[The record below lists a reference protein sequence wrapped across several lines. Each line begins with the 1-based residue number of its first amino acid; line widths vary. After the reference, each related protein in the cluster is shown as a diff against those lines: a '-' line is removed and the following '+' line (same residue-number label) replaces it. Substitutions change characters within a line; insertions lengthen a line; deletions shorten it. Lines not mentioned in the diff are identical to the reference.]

1 MNTIVKI
8 LVIAL
13 IFITSNVMAQD
24 FQGVATYKSHR
35 QMNIQMD
42 STQVN
47 SEMQERMMAMMKKQ
61 FEKTY
66 LLTFN
71 KEESLYKEDE
81 QLEAPQMSG
90 MQMVMV
96 DTGGSD
102 ILFKNT
108 KDETYTNQNEV
119 FGKVFLIEDKLE
131 KRDWV
136 LSNETKNIGE
146 YTCYKATMT
155 REQPVERG
163 FIRINDESSGSD
175 EEEEETEPEME
186 EITVTAWYAPEIPV
200 NNGPGQYQ
208 GLPGLILEVN
218 DGSLTLMCSKIVLN
232 PKDQV
237 SISKP
242 SKGKKVNQEKFDKIM
257 EKKMQEMNERYNSDR
272 RDGHNVEIRIG
283 G

>member
-1 MNTIVKI
+1 MNTLIKFIV
-8 LVIAL
+8 VAL
-13 IFITSNVMAQD
+13 AFVTSNAMAQD

-35 QMNIQMD
+35 QMNIQLD
-42 STQVN
+42 SSQMN
-47 SEMQERMMAMMKKQ
+47 SEMQQRMMVMMKKQ

-66 LLTFN
+66 LLSFS

-90 MQMVMV
+90 MQVVMV

-102 ILFKNT
+102 ILYKNI
-108 KDETYTNQNEV
+108 KEENYTNQNEV
-119 FGKVFLIEDKLE
+119 FGKIFLIEDKLE

-155 REQPVERG
+155 RQQEVERG
-163 FIRINDESSGSD
+163 VIRIN
-175 EEEEETEPEME
+175 EENDSKDEEETEPEME
-186 EITVTAWYAPEIPV
+186 EITVTAWYAPEIAV
-200 NNGPGQYQ
+200 NNGPGRYQ

-218 DGSLTLMCSKIVLN
+218 DDSLTLMCSKIVLN
-232 PKDQV
+232 PKDKV
-237 SISKP
+237 NIDKP
-242 SKGKKVNQEKFDKIM
+242 SKGKKVNQEKFDQIM
-257 EKKMQEMNERYNSDR
+257 EKKMQEMNERYNSER
-272 RDGHNVEIRIG
+272 KDGHAVEIRIG

>member
-1 MNTIVKI
+1 MNTLIKFIIV
-8 LVIAL
+8 AL
-13 IFITSNVMAQD
+13 AFVTSNAMAQD

-35 QMNIQMD
+35 QMNIQLD
-42 STQVN
+42 STQMN
-47 SEMQERMMAMMKKQ
+47 SEMQQNMMAMMKKQ

-66 LLTFN
+66 LLSFN

-90 MQMVMV
+90 MQVVMV
-96 DTGGSD
+96 DTQGSD
-102 ILFKNT
+102 ILYKNT
-108 KDETYTNQNEV
+108 KDERYTNQNEV
-119 FGKVFLIEDKLE
+119 FGKIFLIEDKLN

-163 FIRINDESSGSD
+163 VIRIN
-175 EEEEETEPEME
+175 EEQNDADEEETEPEME

-200 NNGPGQYQ
+200 NNGPARYQ

-232 PKDQV
+232 PNDK
-237 SISKP
+237 IKIEKP
-242 SKGKKVNQEKFDKIM
+242 SKGKKVNQEKFDQIM
-257 EKKMQEMNERYNSDR
+257 EKKMQEMRERYNSDR
-272 RDGHNVEIRIG
+272 KDGHNVEIRIG